1 MVIPCLRR
9 PVILSTAKTAVG
21 AIVRCMPKEATYGT
35 AEDNLRP
42 LDKVD
47 ADRIRGWKTVTT
59 LRPKGKKRER
69 EESAAAAA
77 RVGSAGDGESPAVL
91 GPA

>member
-1 MVIPCLRR
+1 LFGPLEAMC
-9 PVILSTAKTAVG
+9 SEAK
-21 AIVRCMPKEATYGT
+21 E
-35 AEDNLRP
+35 
-42 LDKVD
+42 
-47 ADRIRGWKTVTT
+47 
-59 LRPKGKKRER
+59 RER